1 MSENQKKPNSNDG
14 EINDETLDA
23 VSGGQGK
30 QPVQVEGFTVT
41 ATRLK
46 PSQSAAVR
54 SVESIT
60 VSATKLTDKPSTQV
74 ASANT
79 PKKPV

>member
-1 MSENQKKPNSNDG
+1 MSENQKNQNDG
-14 EINDETLDA
+14 EINDAALDS

-46 PSQSAAVR
+46 PTQTAAAR
-54 SVESIT
+54 PIEGIT

-74 ASANT
+74 ASAGT
-79 PKKPV
+79 SKKPA

>member
-1 MSENQKKPNSNDG
+1 MSENQKNQNNDG
-14 EINDETLDA
+14 EINDAALDS

-46 PSQSAAVR
+46 PTQSAAAR
-54 SVESIT
+54 PIEGIT
-60 VSATKLTDKPSTQV
+60 VSATKLTDKPSSQV
-74 ASANT
+74 ASVGTN
-79 PKKPV
+79 KKPA

>member
-1 MSENQKKPNSNDG
+1 MSDNQKNQSGNDG
-14 EINDETLDA
+14 EINDAALDS

-46 PSQSAAVR
+46 PSQTAAVR
-54 SVESIT
+54 PVEGIT
-60 VSATKLTDKPSTQV
+60 VSATKLTDKPSSQV
-74 ASANT
+74 ASVGTN
-79 PKKPV
+79 KKPA